1 MTTSFSSRL
10 QSLDLLRG
18 LDMLLLT
25 VFGPLLWTIDR
36 VWGVPPWIC
45 EQLVHARWAG
55 FTLWDLIM
63 PLFIFMS
70 GAAIPFAVP
79 KRLTDGRA
87 GWPFWRHVLGRVAFL
102 WITGMVVQGNLLSL
116 DPSRFFYYSNTL
128 QAIAAGYLI
137 AAPAFLMPRRWM
149 RVTLPLVLAGGYTF
163 LLATLGDATFEENFA
178 LRVERWL
185 FPSYKEGY
193 AFTLTSMMFGAVSL
207 CGMNCAEWL
216 RGEASPWRKVGVLAL
231 VGGVLLGGGFLLELW
246 EPPIKRVFNL
256 TFTVQAMGWSV
267 LALSMLYMLADVLH
281 LCRGPGI
288 VTLFGQ
294 HALTAYLCV
303 EAFAPLLHHAARI
316 LTQGFPHWFG
326 NGPQPFIQSLAS
338 AALIVFVLYLRRRV
352 KC

>member
-1 MTTSFSSRL
+1 MGDRSRV
-10 QSLDLLRG
+10 G
-18 LDMLLLT
+18 
-25 VFGPLLWTIDR
+25 
-36 VWGVPPWIC
+36 
-45 EQLVHARWAG
+45 
-55 FTLWDLIM
+55 
-63 PLFIFMS
+63 
-70 GAAIPFAVP
+70 GAAVDMRATRPRAMGRLHAVGSHYAALHLYEW
-79 KRLTDGRA
+79 RGDSLCGSQAVDGWA
-87 GWPFWRHVLGRVAFL
+87 CGVAFL
-102 WITGMVVQGNLLSL
+102 ATCLGARGFPVDHRLVVQGNLLSL